1 MGASE
6 STRSER
12 DEKLLDYYQLLEVA
26 EDATQD
32 EIKACNS
39 QIPAASLFS
48 QNLRFT

>member
-12 DEKLLDYYQLLEVA
+12 DEKPLDYYQLLEVA

>member
-6 STRSER
+6 STRRER
-12 DEKLLDYYQLLEVA
+12 DEKPLDYYQLLEVA

-39 QIPAASLFS
+39 RIPGSIIILTK
-48 QNLRFT
+48 FT